1 MIDLPARCSASGI
14 FFPVISGMD
23 SVYCGC
29 RISGAPHSPGR
40 SFSPLLTLFFVSKV
54 LNIFFVGDI
63 VGQPGLELAVN
74 VVPSFV
80 KKYNVDFLVING
92 ENVTEGKGIAEDHA
106 KKIFELG
113 THVITTGNHV
123 WDRWDSRKVLGSD
136 KRILRPMNYPRE
148 NGGNGFCVVDL
159 EEKGK
164 VGVLSVQGRVYM
176 QPIDD
181 PFRTADWAVG
191 KINEETKVILVD
203 FHADATAEKMA
214 MGWYLD
220 GKVSAVIGTHT
231 HTPTA
236 DGRILPRGTAYQTDV
251 GMTGPYDSVLG
262 MKKEAAI
269 KRLILQ
275 TPHKYEVALHDV
287 RLCAVYIQ
295 VDAET
300 GRALKMESVIFPA
313 FG

>member
-1 MIDLPARCSASGI
+1 LS
-14 FFPVISGMD
+14 PVLQ
-23 SVYCGC
+23 
-29 RISGAPHSPGR
+29 PSPR
-40 SFSPLLTLFFVSKV
+40 SDTVPEP

-63 VGQPGLELAVN
+63 VGAPGLELAATLIPN
-74 VVPSFV
+74 YV
-80 KKYNVDFLVING
+80 KKYSVDLLIVNG
-92 ENVTEGKGIAEDHA
+92 ENTTEGKGIAEEHA
-106 KKIFELG
+106 KKLFELG

-136 KRILRPMNYPRE
+136 RRILRPLNYPRE
-148 NGGNGFCVVDL
+148 NGGNGYCITDL
-159 EEKGK
+159 PGERKAA
-164 VGVLSVQGRVYM
+164 VLNLQGRVFM

-181 PFRTADWAVG
+181 PFRTADWAVA
-191 KINEETKVILVD
+191 KIMEETKVIFVD

-214 MGWYLD
+214 MGWHLD

-236 DGRILPRGTAYQTDV
+236 DGRILPRGTAFQTDV

-262 MKKEAAI
+262 MKKDLAI
-269 KRLILQ
+269 KRLVTA
-275 TPHKYEVALHDV
+275 TPHKYEVAAHDV
-287 RLCAVYIQ
+287 RLCGVYVQ
-295 VDAET
+295 VDGET

>member
-1 MIDLPARCSASGI
+1 VPK
-14 FFPVISGMD
+14 
-23 SVYCGC
+23 
-29 RISGAPHSPGR
+29 
-40 SFSPLLTLFFVSKV
+40 T

-63 VGQPGLELAVN
+63 VGTPGLELAVTL
-74 VVPSFV
+74 VPGYL
-80 KKYNVDFLVING
+80 KKYSVDLLIVNG
-92 ENVTEGKGIAEDHA
+92 ENTTEGKGIAEEHA

-123 WDRWDSRKVLGSD
+123 WDRWDSRKVLGGD
-136 KRILRPMNYPRE
+136 RRILRPLNYPRE
-148 NGGNGFCVVDL
+148 NGGNGFIIVDL
-159 EEKGK
+159 GEKGK
-164 VGVLSVQGRVYM
+164 AGVVNIQGRVYM

-181 PFRTADWAVG
+181 PFKSADWALGVMQ
-191 KINEETKVILVD
+191 KETNIIFVD

-220 GKVSAVIGTHT
+220 GKATAVIGTHT

-236 DGRILPRGTAYQTDV
+236 DGRILPRGTAFQSDV

-269 KRLILQ
+269 KRLLTS
-275 TPHKYEVALHDV
+275 TPHKYEVASHDV
-287 RLCAVYIQ
+287 RLCAVYVQ
-295 VDAET
+295 ADAET
-300 GRALKMESVIFPA
+300 GRAIAMEQVIFPA